1 MALASLVAATREF
14 SREMSPSLGGP
25 DLAVAMRATSYSRL
39 AASIFTVVARLQ
51 ARRALAE

>member
-51 ARRALAE
+51 ARRALAG